1 MLEKIVD
8 KNNMKIV
15 MATPILYNPTSPFN
29 HLFKDI
35 IGGFLNDGNQIIR
48 LVAVENE
55 KETEFKYGYT
65 GKNIEYKLFKRK
77 NSAHGN
83 IFSRYIRD
91 TLTNIRE
98 AFTILCLKDV
108 DVLFE
113 DVSYSSFW
121 SVMAAKIKRIK
132 VVAMLQDVWPD
143 NAVQSHV
150 ISQKSFLYK
159 YFEIWQKFVY
169 KYADKIICIS
179 DDMKDFISTKG
190 IDTNKIEVIYNWGY
204 SNDIVDI
211 PWEDNEFVKKY
222 KLNKNIFYV
231 VYAGNIGKMQNVE
244 IIIKAAKLLQNREDL
259 HFLIIGEGASKRK
272 IEELSEGM
280 WNVTMLPMETSEMA
294 THIYSAAGVN
304 IVSLVADGTKTAL
317 PSKTGVILSCGKP
330 AIYTYGKESK
340 FSKIIEKYKA
350 GISVNAD
357 DYNALAEKIV
367 EMKDTEDLDRK
378 RAYQVFWHYFVRENN
393 VKKYSDAI
401 KKVK

>member
-1 MLEKIVD
+1 
-8 KNNMKIV
+8 MKIV

-204 SNDIVDI
+204 SDDIVDI

-259 HFLIIGEGASKRK
+259 HFLIIGEGASRRK

-280 WNVTMLPMETSEMA
+280 RNVTMLPMETSEMA

>member
-1 MLEKIVD
+1 
-8 KNNMKIV
+8 MKIV
-15 MATPILYNPTSPFN
+15 IATPILYNPTSPFN

-35 IGGFLNDGNQIIR
+35 IGGFLDDGNQIIR

-77 NSAHGN
+77 NSSHGN

-113 DVSYSSFW
+113 DVSYASFW

-159 YFEIWQKFVY
+159 YFEIWQRVVY
-169 KYADKIICIS
+169 QYADKIICIS
-179 DDMKDFISTKG
+179 DDMKDFISNKG
-190 IDTNKIEVIYNWGY
+190 VDPDKIEVIYNWGY
-204 SNDIVDI
+204 SDDIVDI
-211 PWEDNEFVKKY
+211 PWKDNKFVKKH
-222 KLNKNIFYV
+222 KLNKDIFYV

-244 IIIKAAKLLQNREDL
+244 IIIKAAKLLQNREDI
-259 HFLIIGEGASKRK
+259 HFLIIGEGASRRK
-272 IEELSEGM
+272 VEGLAEGM
-280 WNVTMLPMETSEMA
+280 KNVTMLPMETSEMA
-294 THIYSAAGVN
+294 IHIYSAAGVN

-350 GISVNAD
+350 GMSVDAD
-357 DYNALAEKIV
+357 DHNALAEKIV
-367 EMKDTEDLDRK
+367 EMKDTKDVDRK
-378 RAYQVFWHYFVRENN
+378 RVYQVFRHYFVRENN

>member
-204 SNDIVDI
+204 SDDIVDI

-259 HFLIIGEGASKRK
+259 HFLIIGEGASRRK

-280 WNVTMLPMETSEMA
+280 RNVTMLPMETSEMA